1 MAVVLSSISS
11 QSRLRSPLEACIA
24 CRQTGEELDLSNMS
38 SIVGLLVRRQLESA
52 EDPGQLAPRSQALGA
67 GGLTQGWSYARWGK
81 RAFDVVAG
89 LLLLFLFA
97 PAMLFLGLVVALDGG
112 RPFISLRRLGR
123 DGNHFACWKIRTMV
137 MVAETRLAQILAQD
151 PEAAAEWARDQK
163 LVDDPRVTRLGKAL
177 RSTSLDE
184 LPQLWNVVR
193 GDMSLVGP
201 RPITDAEMVRY
212 GEAGSSYIS
221 VRPGLT
227 GLWQVQGRNSVS
239 YDERVRLNVDYV
251 SNLSFRAD
259 LSILL
264 RTVGAVLNR
273 TGR

>member
-1 MAVVLSSISS
+1 MM
-11 QSRLRSPLEACIA
+11 
-24 CRQTGEELDLSNMS
+24 GEELGLSNMS
-38 SIVGLLVRRQLESA
+38 SIVGLLVRRQLESP
-52 EDPGQLAPRSQALGA
+52 EDPGQLAPRSQT
-67 GGLTQGWSYARWGK
+67 LTPDGMTDSWSYAKFGK
-81 RAFDVVAG
+81 RAFDITAG

-97 PAMLFLGLVVALDGG
+97 PAILFLGLLVASDGG

-137 MVAETRLAQILAQD
+137 VDAEARLAQILAQD

-163 LVDDPRVTRLGKAL
+163 LVEDPRVTRLGKAL
-177 RSTSLDE
+177 RRTSLDE

-212 GEAGSSYIS
+212 GDAGSYYIS

-239 YDERVRLNVDYV
+239 YDERVRLDVAYV
-251 SNLSFRAD
+251 SHLSFKCD
-259 LSILL
+259 LSILF

-273 TGR
+273 TGH

>member
-1 MAVVLSSISS
+1 M
-11 QSRLRSPLEACIA
+11 
-24 CRQTGEELDLSNMS
+24 GLSNMS
-38 SIVGLLVRRQLESA
+38 SIVGLLVRRQLESQ
-52 EDPGQLAPRSQALGA
+52 EDSGQLAPRSQTLSVGK
-67 GGLTQGWSYARWGK
+67 LSSSWSYARVGK
-81 RAFDVVAG
+81 RAFDITAG
-89 LLLLFLFA
+89 LLLLLLFA
-97 PAMLFLGLVVALDGG
+97 PAILLLGLLVSSDGG
-112 RPFISLRRLGR
+112 KPFISLRRVGR

-137 MVAETRLAQILAQD
+137 VDAETRLAQILAQD

-212 GEAGSSYIS
+212 GDAGPYYIS

-239 YDERVRLNVDYV
+239 YDERVSLDVTYV
-251 SNLSFRAD
+251 SRLSFKND
-259 LSILL
+259 ISILF

>member
-1 MAVVLSSISS
+1 MVV
-11 QSRLRSPLEACIA
+11 
-24 CRQTGEELDLSNMS
+24 D
-38 SIVGLLVRRQLESA
+38 
-52 EDPGQLAPRSQALGA
+52 
-67 GGLTQGWSYARWGK
+67 
-81 RAFDVVAG
+81 
-89 LLLLFLFA
+89 
-97 PAMLFLGLVVALDGG
+97 
-112 RPFISLRRLGR
+112 
-123 DGNHFACWKIRTMV
+123 
-137 MVAETRLAQILAQD
+137 AETRLAQILAQD
-151 PEAAAEWARDQK
+151 PEAAAEWALDQK

-212 GEAGSSYIS
+212 GDAGPYYIS

-239 YDERVRLNVDYV
+239 YDERVSLDVTYV
-251 SNLSFRAD
+251 SRLSFKND
-259 LSILL
+259 ISILF

>member
-1 MAVVLSSISS
+1 
-11 QSRLRSPLEACIA
+11 
-24 CRQTGEELDLSNMS
+24 MS
-38 SIVGLLVRRQLESA
+38 SIVGLLVRRNPETP
-52 EDPGQLAPRSQALGA
+52 EDHGPLPTRSHLAARDVVASRL
-67 GGLTQGWSYARWGK
+67 SYARWGK
-81 RAFDVVAG
+81 RAFDVSAG
-89 LLLLFLFA
+89 LILLFMFL
-97 PAMLFLGLVVALDGG
+97 PAILFLGLIVATDGG

-123 DGNHFACWKIRTMV
+123 HGRHFSCWKIRTMV
-137 MVAETRLAQILAQD
+137 VDAEVRLARILAQD
-151 PEAAAEWARDQK
+151 PDAAAEWARDQK
-163 LVDDPRVTRLGKAL
+163 LVDDPRVTRLGRAL
-177 RSTSLDE
+177 RRTSLDE
-184 LPQLWNVVR
+184 LPQLWNIVR

-212 GEAGSSYIS
+212 GEAASSYLS

-239 YDERVRLNVDYV
+239 YDERVKLDVDYV
-251 SNLSFRAD
+251 SQLSLKDD

>member
-1 MAVVLSSISS
+1 V
-11 QSRLRSPLEACIA
+11 
-24 CRQTGEELDLSNMS
+24 
-38 SIVGLLVRRQLESA
+38 
-52 EDPGQLAPRSQALGA
+52 
-67 GGLTQGWSYARWGK
+67 GK
-81 RAFDVVAG
+81 RVFDITAG
-89 LLLLFLFA
+89 LLLLVLFA
-97 PAMLFLGLVVALDGG
+97 PAILLLGLLVSSDGG
-112 RPFISLRRLGR
+112 KPFISLRRVGR

-137 MVAETRLAQILAQD
+137 VDAETRLAQILAQD

-212 GEAGSSYIS
+212 GDAGPYYIS

-239 YDERVRLNVDYV
+239 YDERVSLDVTYV
-251 SNLSFRAD
+251 SRLSFKND
-259 LSILL
+259 ISILF

>member
-1 MAVVLSSISS
+1 M
-11 QSRLRSPLEACIA
+11 
-24 CRQTGEELDLSNMS
+24 GLSNMS
-38 SIVGLLVRRQLESA
+38 SIVGLLVRRQLESP
-52 EDPGQLAPRSQALGA
+52 ENPGQLAPRSQTLSVGK
-67 GGLTQGWSYARWGK
+67 LSRSWSYARVGK
-81 RAFDVVAG
+81 RVFDITAG
-89 LLLLFLFA
+89 LLLLVLFA
-97 PAMLFLGLVVALDGG
+97 PAILLLGLLVSSDGG
-112 RPFISLRRLGR
+112 KPFISLRRVGR

-137 MVAETRLAQILAQD
+137 VDAETRLAQILAQD

-212 GEAGSSYIS
+212 GDAGPYYIS

-239 YDERVRLNVDYV
+239 YDERVSLDVTYV
-251 SNLSFRAD
+251 SRLSFKND
-259 LSILL
+259 ISILF